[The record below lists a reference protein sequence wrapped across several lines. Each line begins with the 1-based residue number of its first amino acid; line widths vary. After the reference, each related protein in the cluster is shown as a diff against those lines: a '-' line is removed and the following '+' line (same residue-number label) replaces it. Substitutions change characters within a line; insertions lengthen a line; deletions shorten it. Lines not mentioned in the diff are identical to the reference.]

1 LFKGKE
7 PEPIVVGREFDFE
20 IKLGILMEYYLWVL
34 AKFLVGFLIVILHLN
49 FTGKTQLNQMTP
61 VDFIGNFVLGGI
73 IGGVIYNED
82 IPIYQ
87 YVIVLL
93 IGVSLI
99 SLLNWICKHVSF
111 FRMFAIGEP
120 IPIMKDGRFL
130 MDNILRKRN
139 KIDILNVASLLH
151 AQGVTSFQEVNYA
164 QIEPSGS
171 LTVLTDKG
179 KYPSLILFKDGEV
192 RTTELQQ
199 INKDEK
205 WLEQKMQ
212 QQHLA
217 KDDLF
222 LIEFWEG
229 RLNFI
234 LRSGE
239 VKKDM
244 LKN

>member
-1 LFKGKE
+1 LYKGKE
-7 PEPIVVGREFDFE
+7 PEPIVIGREFDFE

-87 YVIVLL
+87 YIIVLL
-93 IGVSLI
+93 IGVGLI

-130 MDNILRKRN
+130 MDNILRKKN

-192 RTTELQQ
+192 RTTELQR

>member
-1 LFKGKE
+1 LYKGKE
-7 PEPIVVGREFDFE
+7 PEPIVVGQEFDFE
-20 IKLGILMEYYLWVL
+20 TKLGILMEYYLWVL

-87 YVIVLL
+87 YIIVLL
-93 IGVSLI
+93 IGVGLI

-192 RTTELQQ
+192 RPTELQR

-212 QQHLA
+212 QQHLF

-234 LRSGE
+234 LRSGV
-239 VKKDM
+239 VKKDS

>member
-1 LFKGKE
+1 
-7 PEPIVVGREFDFE
+7 
-20 IKLGILMEYYLWVL
+20 MEYYLWVL
-34 AKFLVGFLIVILHLN
+34 AKFLIGFLIVILHLN

-82 IPIYQ
+82 IPIHQ
-87 YVIVLL
+87 YIFVLL
-93 IGVSLI
+93 IGVGLI

-130 MDNILRKRN
+130 MDNILRKKN

-151 AQGVTSFQEVNYA
+151 AQGITSFQEVNYA

-179 KYPSLILFKDGEV
+179 KYPSLILFKDGEA
-192 RTTELQQ
+192 RKTELER

-205 WLEQKMQ
+205 WLEQKI
-212 QQHLA
+212 QQHHLSENN
-217 KDDLF
+217 LF

-239 VKKDM
+239 VKKDT
-244 LKN
+244 LKS

>member
-1 LFKGKE
+1 LYKGKE

-87 YVIVLL
+87 YIIVLL
-93 IGVSLI
+93 IGVGLI